1 MFNQEEVNIM
11 IFIRRKDNTFSE
23 VPLEVW
29 EWTLLEKWGVSQLV
43 ESQPLDGNKNMQ
55 SNKSIKENKSLLL
68 GPLEWD

>member
-43 ESQPLDGNKNMQ
+43 GSQPLDGNKNMQ
-55 SNKSIKENKSLLL
+55 SNKSIKENKSLLF